1 MSVLKAI
8 KNRYSCR
15 NFQDRKVEEDK
26 LEDIL
31 KAAQLAPSA
40 NNLQPYKLVVAKD
53 EKVRKILGQNCK
65 QDFIS
70 KAPIIIAGVSLEPRE
85 MMSSG
90 ASKAAVDVAIALEH
104 IALQAADL
112 DLASCWV
119 GAFEQEEAKQAL
131 SISADKQIIA
141 LMPIGYPADK
151 PGERERKDLDELT
164 SVDKFSR

>member
-8 KNRYSCR
+8 KDRYSCR
-15 NFQDRKVEEDK
+15 SFQDRKVEEDK

-31 KAAQLAPSA
+31 KAVRLAPSA
-40 NNLQPYKLVVAKD
+40 NNLQPYKLVVVKD
-53 EKVRKILGQNCK
+53 ERVRERLGRACK

-70 KAPIIIAGVSLEPRE
+70 KAPIIIAGVSLEPRG

-104 IALQAADL
+104 VALQAADL
-112 DLASCWV
+112 GLASCWV
-119 GAFEQEEAKQAL
+119 GAFEQKEAKQAL
-131 SISADKQIIA
+131 SIPDDKQIIA

-151 PGERERKDLDELT
+151 PGEKERKDLDELT
-164 SVDKFSR
+164 SVDEFSS